1 MKCPACGNEEDKVLE
16 SRTIENGS
24 VIRRRR
30 ECLKCENRF
39 TSYERLE
46 ESTLY
51 VIKKDGRRQPFNRE
65 KLMSGILRATEKRPI
80 SSDQVHDLVSDIE
93 RTLRKEYESEAPS
106 ESIGELVMK
115 KLQKLD
121 RVAYVR
127 FASVYR
133 KFESVD
139 DFIEEVKSIK

>member
-1 MKCPACGNEEDKVLE
+1 MKCPSCGNEEDKVLE
-16 SRTIENGS
+16 SRTIESGT

-46 ESTLY
+46 ETPLY
-51 VIKKDGRRQPFNRE
+51 VIKKDGRRQPFSRE
-65 KLMSGILRATEKRPI
+65 KLLSGILRATEKRPI
-80 SSDQVHDLVSDIE
+80 SSDQIHDLSSDVE
-93 RTLRKEYESEAPS
+93 RSLRKEYESDIPS
-106 ESIGELVMK
+106 ESIGEMVMK

-139 DFIEEVKSIK
+139 DFIEEVRSIK